1 MEIVANTVP
10 MTAPTP
16 VNLNFAAIAT
26 PYNVAA
32 YV

>member
-10 MTAPTP
+10 MTAAEIESI
-16 VNLNFAAIAT
+16 NFAAI
-26 PYNVAA
+26 PSGCKKVA